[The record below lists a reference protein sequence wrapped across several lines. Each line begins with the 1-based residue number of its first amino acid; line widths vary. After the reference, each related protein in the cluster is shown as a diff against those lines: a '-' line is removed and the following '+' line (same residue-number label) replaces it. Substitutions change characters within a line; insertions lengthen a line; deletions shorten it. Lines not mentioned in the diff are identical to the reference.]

1 MNWEFLIQN
10 KESLLVSTDTRNL
23 PAGCV
28 FFALHGANFDG
39 NKFAQQALEQGAS
52 LVVIDDPEVF
62 STLNPQLSYTSS
74 ASDRSSKGEIRTFNS
89 QHSYTSSASDRS
101 SKGEIRTLPS
111 QLLLVEDTLL
121 ALQDLAR
128 AWRRHLGLP
137 IIGVTGTNGKTTT
150 KELLATVLSTKY
162 NLHYTQGN
170 LNNQIGVPLTL
181 LSLTTAHELAIV
193 EMGASHPGDIKELV
207 DIAEPNYGLI
217 TNVGRA
223 HLEGFGSF
231 EGVQRTKQELYDY
244 LVAHQGTIFRNTD
257 NPYLAAMHS
266 NAAREFRS
274 LGVQE
279 FRSTSE
285 PLNRAAS
292 ELSEPLNRAASELS
306 EPLNSKASEPSEPL
320 NSDFVAYTT
329 GVMPDGTRLVGAYNA
344 ENISAALCVG
354 EYFGVDREQGL
365 AAIRQYVP
373 TNNRS
378 QAMTTERNRLI
389 VDAYN
394 ANPTSMQAAISVFKG
409 DTFILGAMRELGEY
423 THLEHQNVVNM
434 LAERK
439 ADLVF
444 LVGEEYRL
452 TTSPYPIFDTV
463 DQLHA
468 YLEEHPL
475 TDKHILLK
483 GSRSTHIEQLLD
495 IL

>member
-1 MNWEFLIQN
+1 MNWDFLIQN

-39 NKFAQQALEQGAS
+39 NKFAKQALEQGAS

-62 STLNPQLSYTSS
+62 ATLTSS
-74 ASDRSSKGEIRTFNS
+74 PLASSPIASSPDRLIALSPNS
-89 QHSYTSSASDRS
+89 R
-101 SKGEIRTLPS
+101 
-111 QLLLVEDTLL
+111 LLLVEDTLL

-128 AWRRHLGLP
+128 AWRRYLGLP

-150 KELLATVLSTKY
+150 KELLASVLSTKY
-162 NLHYTQGN
+162 TIHYTQGN

-181 LSLTTAHELAIV
+181 LQLTKAHEMAIV

-207 DIAEPNYGLI
+207 DIAEPNFGLI

-231 EGVQRTKQELYDY
+231 EGVQQTKQELYDY
-244 LVAHQGTIFRNTD
+244 LVAHQGIIFRNTD
-257 NPYLAAMHS
+257 NPFLMRMHENALAS
-266 NAAREFRS
+266 SPDR
-274 LGVQE
+274 LI
-279 FRSTSE
+279 
-285 PLNRAAS
+285 AS
-292 ELSEPLNRAASELS
+292 SPI
-306 EPLNSKASEPSEPL
+306 
-320 NSDFVAYTT
+320 SDSRLVAYTT
-329 GVMPDGTRLVGAYNA
+329 GSMPSGTNLVGEYNA
-344 ENISAALCVG
+344 ENVSAAICVG
-354 EYFGVDREQGL
+354 EHFGISREQAL
-365 AAIRQYVP
+365 EAIRKYVP

-378 QAMTTERNRLI
+378 QHMQTAHNQLI

-409 DTFILGAMRELGEY
+409 DTFILGAMRELGDY

-439 ADLVF
+439 ADVVY

-463 DQLHA
+463 EDLRA
-468 YLEEHPL
+468 YLEQHPL
-475 TDKHILLK
+475 RDRKILLK
-483 GSRSTHIEQLLD
+483 GSRSTKMETLLD